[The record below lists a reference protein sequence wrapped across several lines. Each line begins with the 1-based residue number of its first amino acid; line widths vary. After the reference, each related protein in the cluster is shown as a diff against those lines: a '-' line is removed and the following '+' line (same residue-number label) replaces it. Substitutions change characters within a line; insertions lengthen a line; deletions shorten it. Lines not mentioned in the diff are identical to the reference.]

1 MAWDAI
7 EGKWKQVEGS
17 VREEWARLTDDD
29 VAEIAG
35 KKDRLL
41 GKLQE
46 RYGYMEVEA
55 EKAIN
60 DWLNRREHAA

>member
-7 EGKWKQVEGS
+7 EGKWKQFEGS

-29 VAEIAG
+29 LAEIAG

-60 DWLNRREHAA
+60 DWLNRSENAA